1 MADITM
7 CTAKNCQV
15 KHKCKRFTAIPDPMY
30 QSIANFNKDK
40 EINSEYECDDFWNNK
55 REGKVNERKTNRK

>member
-1 MADITM
+1 M

-30 QSIANFNKDK
+30 QSMANLNNDR
-40 EINSEYECDDFWNNK
+40 EIKSEDECNDFWNNK
-55 REGKVNERKTNRK
+55 KEGKVDEREIIRK

>member
-1 MADITM
+1 M

-30 QSIANFNKDK
+30 QSMANFNNDK
-40 EINSEYECDDFWNNK
+40 EIKSEEECNDFWNNK
-55 REGKVNERKTNRK
+55 KEGKVNEREIIRK